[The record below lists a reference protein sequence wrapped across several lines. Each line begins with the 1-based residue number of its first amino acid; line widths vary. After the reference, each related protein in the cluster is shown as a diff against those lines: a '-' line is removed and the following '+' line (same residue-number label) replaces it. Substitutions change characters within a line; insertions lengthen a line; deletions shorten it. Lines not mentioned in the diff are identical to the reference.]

1 MPSKNTGIAIRRSDL
16 DGEAMEGF
24 QVSGGAMIARAG
36 LVMREHCGVAAW
48 LWMVRRVGSACGVSA
63 WVGRE
68 LFAAVWAKPPYPSWV
83 RIGMGGVGGSA
94 RGGLGQTAL
103 PFVGADQAESVGRE
117 LFAAV

>member
-48 LWMVRRVGSACGVSA
+48 VVDG
-63 WVGRE
+63 E
-68 LFAAVWAKPPYPSWV
+68 
-83 RIGMGGVGGSA
+83 A
-94 RGGLGQTAL
+94 RGIGLRRECVGWAEMVTA
-103 PFVGADQAESVGRE
+103 V
-117 LFAAV
+117 